1 MIVLFPFPF
10 VAARFWP
17 AVKREIAGL
26 WHVLQNPSR
35 SFRVHFAKVPLLS
48 NPALLRPYAWT
59 TAVITSGTRVIS
71 VGVRI
76 LVIVSFSLFHFR
88 GVDYDTDIFTERLR
102 CLHTYVHIRD
112 SRTDPHSRRTTFA
125 PISLKKYILHELS
138 NLSLCVCRVS
148 CRILQDAYVHRQ
160 TTQKSER
167 RLKDSLVNFTTSFK
181 RLRCP
186 EGVYA
191 LVFSVR
197 SVCTCMPA

>member
-10 VAARFWP
+10 VAARFRP
-17 AVKREIAGL
+17 AVKREIAEL
-26 WHVLQNPSR
+26 WHVCYRTP
-35 SFRVHFAKVPLLS
+35 RVPFALFAKIPLLS
-48 NPALLRPYAWT
+48 NFGASTSLRVDDGGYHERDKSYLGGRAYT
-59 TAVITSGTRVIS
+59 GNCFV
-71 VGVRI
+71 
-76 LVIVSFSLFHFR
+76 LSLSHFR

-102 CLHTYVHIRD
+102 CLHTCVRD
-112 SRTDPHSRRTTFA
+112 SRTDPHSRRITFV